1 MVLIRF
7 IRRDKMAERERFEL
21 SEGYYPSLVFKTS
34 ALNHSA
40 TSPMKLFIDVKMV
53 AGEGFEPSK
62 A

>member
-1 MVLIRF
+1 
-7 IRRDKMAERERFEL
+7 MAERERFEL